1 MLFTDWLFLLV
12 FMLKC
17 TIRILFNKKN
27 LSDKVIYIYI
37 SFLYTS
43 RDWRYTFQSGNRKS
57 RYLLS
62 EILNWSKFLIVN

>member
-37 SFLYTS
+37 YRFFI
-43 RDWRYTFQSGNRKS
+43 RHVIGDI
-57 RYLLS
+57 LS
-62 EILNWSKFLIVN
+62 NQETGSLDIY